1 MIYILLG
8 PILLLTGTIL
18 LFYTYITVAK
28 KQNSI
33 THKSKP
39 DKGNSKLKDKKKNHI
54 IECEKCSKK
63 LRVPT
68 VSEVLNVTCPGC
80 KHKFTHG

>member
-8 PILLLTGTIL
+8 PILLMAGTIL
-18 LFYTYITVAK
+18 LFYTFINYRKTPATNRSG
-28 KQNSI
+28 QSQ
-33 THKSKP
+33 
-39 DKGNSKLKDKKKNHI
+39 KKKSHI

-68 VSEVLNVTCPGC
+68 VPEALNVTCPEC
-80 KHKFTHG
+80 KNKFTHG